1 MKRLSKFQLL
11 ACVLALASASLR
23 HFIEQLFGSIQWYLK
38 KKTQKPV
45 FEALQKIK
53 QELLLGLI
61 ALLLTTFQDRLGK
74 ICITEKQAS
83 QWLPCKKQD
92 MSTSTTAPRYCSEGK
107 VPLLSAIAWH
117 HLHIFIFVL
126 AAVHATFC
134 VLTILF
140 AKAKMSQWK
149 RWEDS
154 IKSDYHPE
162 EVLKMKVIAVHDH
175 DFIRSRVLGF
185 GRNSDFIGWLF
196 AFLKQF
202 YGSVSKED
210 YLTMRL
216 GFVQVCSLP
225 HSLRI
230 KSQPRG
236 HRFEANKSTS
246 AKTGIRLCA
255 SDDLL
260 PTVSHP
266 LHKKYLKCLNK
277 HIKCSENISN
287 LVSLDLCGHLLVA
300 ECLGNPAYRLAI
312 IFTCIFNLLNEGRY
326 RHLLSLY
333 AGWNSY
339 FWIAF
344 IPLILLLA
352 VGTKLEHVIT
362 QLANEVAEK
371 HVAIEGDLVV
381 QPSDD
386 QFWFH
391 RPRLILFLIH
401 IILFQNSFQL
411 AYFFWLWYQYSF
423 DSCIMGKV
431 GYIIPR
437 LIIGAF
443 IQFVCSYSTFP
454 LYAIVTQMGSSFKKA
469 IFEEH
474 IQEGLIGWARSAKRN
489 KPLRCVDPKEACV
502 TVNESSVEVGTT
514 GEIEPELPL
523 RSPK

>member
-1 MKRLSKFQLL
+1 MVIF
-11 ACVLALASASLR
+11 
-23 HFIEQLFGSIQWYLK
+23 
-38 KKTQKPV
+38 
-45 FEALQKIK
+45 
-53 QELLLGLI
+53 LLLNVWG
-61 ALLLTTFQDRLGK
+61 
-74 ICITEKQAS
+74 
-83 QWLPCKKQD
+83 
-92 MSTSTTAPRYCSEGK
+92 
-107 VPLLSAIAWH
+107 WH
-117 HLHIFIFVL
+117 
-126 AAVHATFC
+126 
-134 VLTILF
+134 
-140 AKAKMSQWK
+140 
-149 RWEDS
+149 
-154 IKSDYHPE
+154 
-162 EVLKMKVIAVHDH
+162 
-175 DFIRSRVLGF
+175 
-185 GRNSDFIGWLF
+185 
-196 AFLKQF
+196 
-202 YGSVSKED
+202 
-210 YLTMRL
+210 
-216 GFVQVCSLP
+216 
-225 HSLRI
+225 
-230 KSQPRG
+230 
-236 HRFEANKSTS
+236 
-246 AKTGIRLCA
+246 
-255 SDDLL
+255 
-260 PTVSHP
+260 
-266 LHKKYLKCLNK
+266 
-277 HIKCSENISN
+277 
-287 LVSLDLCGHLLVA
+287 
-300 ECLGNPAYRLAI
+300 
-312 IFTCIFNLLNEGRY
+312 
-326 RHLLSLY
+326 
-333 AGWNSY
+333 SY

-489 KPLRCVDPKEACV
+489 KPLRGVDPKEACV

>member
-1 MKRLSKFQLL
+1 MIR
-11 ACVLALASASLR
+11 ALAADFKSVVGIS
-23 HFIEQLFGSIQWYLK
+23 WYLWIF
-38 KKTQKPV
+38 V
-45 FEALQKIK
+45 VIF
-53 QELLLGLI
+53 LLLNVWG
-61 ALLLTTFQDRLGK
+61 
-74 ICITEKQAS
+74 
-83 QWLPCKKQD
+83 
-92 MSTSTTAPRYCSEGK
+92 
-107 VPLLSAIAWH
+107 WH
-117 HLHIFIFVL
+117 
-126 AAVHATFC
+126 
-134 VLTILF
+134 
-140 AKAKMSQWK
+140 
-149 RWEDS
+149 
-154 IKSDYHPE
+154 
-162 EVLKMKVIAVHDH
+162 
-175 DFIRSRVLGF
+175 
-185 GRNSDFIGWLF
+185 
-196 AFLKQF
+196 
-202 YGSVSKED
+202 
-210 YLTMRL
+210 
-216 GFVQVCSLP
+216 
-225 HSLRI
+225 
-230 KSQPRG
+230 
-236 HRFEANKSTS
+236 
-246 AKTGIRLCA
+246 
-255 SDDLL
+255 
-260 PTVSHP
+260 
-266 LHKKYLKCLNK
+266 
-277 HIKCSENISN
+277 
-287 LVSLDLCGHLLVA
+287 
-300 ECLGNPAYRLAI
+300 
-312 IFTCIFNLLNEGRY
+312 
-326 RHLLSLY
+326 
-333 AGWNSY
+333 SY

-489 KPLRCVDPKEACV
+489 KPLRRVDPKEACV